1 MSQSGKAAASS
12 AAKMQANLVNSINA
26 TKGFTAGMVSIESST
41 ESFTRSLE
49 KNKFSMGEY
58 FRYAGASTKT
68 FGRLFKT
75 EFETIGKVARE
86 RVKDLQTQYIKMGR
100 GANGALQAIK
110 IRPTTLDLKDF
121 GTQTAIAAQK
131 QQLFNQLV
139 KQGSTGLL
147 NWGKNT
153 QWAGRQLMVGFTIPL
168 TIMGATAAKEFMKLE
183 EQAIKFKRVYGD
195 MFTTEKET
203 KAALD
208 NIRELANEFTKFGVA
223 VEDTIGLAAS
233 VAQMGAMGSD
243 LTNQVTQ
250 ATRLAVLGGI
260 DQQQALDTTISLTNA
275 FGLATE
281 ELAGKI
287 AFLNAAENQTILS
300 IEDFNEAIPK
310 AGSVVKQLGGSVE
323 DLAYFLTAMREGG
336 INASESAN
344 ALKSSLASLVNPTTV
359 SQQKLASFGIDILG
373 IVDKNAGN
381 LRATIQV
388 LAQELEKLNPT
399 DKARAIEQLFG
410 KFQFARMQTLFENI
424 IKDGGQANKILELT
438 TNSVEELAI
447 IAERELGK
455 VADSPAYKFKK
466 AIEDF
471 KTSLAPIGEA
481 FLKLATPLIEFGNKV
496 LDQFNKM
503 SDGTKQFIVGA
514 VAIGGVVAP
523 AVIMV
528 IGLLANA
535 VANTIKFGLLL
546 KNTLTGTTQS
556 TDILTDQLSYMNSEQ
571 VEAAAVAASLD
582 QVHTRLKQTFTS
594 EAAAVDALT
603 AAYTR
608 AITKQNQ
615 MMMAPP
621 AGGKPPRGGK
631 KPPGYADGVISVP
644 GPKGAGDIVPA
655 MLSPGEAVIPAGLA
669 KKYAPLIDAM
679 FKNRIPGYEG
689 GFQPAYG
696 GEGLTKRVAEYY
708 RDNGIPH
715 PAAPKAVAPSAALP
729 KLHRAHLQ
737 APLDPNDPEVR
748 AQILKLAPN
757 YDQMDPSLK
766 ANTQFSGSLVA
777 ETSPVLN
784 QKLKSASGVNAS
796 EFGSIWDSIDDKMLG
811 SAIAGGLDPNNPE
824 ARKAL
829 KEIEQQVGR
838 RATEL
843 AKNAGT
849 SVTDGILTQ
858 ATDEVLA
865 ESKKAKGMQSQVA
878 SQLESRKKVIG
889 DVRGKFTKAQ
899 YQENLASGK
908 MALKGQQIIDPRT
921 GIVLGDKRE
930 SRSGRNPT
938 GYKQKTQQVSKFG
951 GYAKQP
957 LMATVN
963 DPKRALLINNAA
975 VADSKA
981 YNQAS
986 EAEMKKSPRSD
997 KYPQSRKRNSPHA
1010 QASKDGKADAVAY
1023 NKASTE
1029 ESQKQQKASGGLR
1042 GRIASGAKG
1051 VGGKLS
1057 GLFMAPTI
1065 GTSAE
1070 DPAGEGAPNTRRGR
1084 IASGVRGLGG
1094 KLAGGGM
1101 ALSSGLMMASMMG
1114 GPMGEAAGQ
1123 AMGPVMALSMILPM
1137 LTSGVGA
1144 AIVALGALVAVAVLA
1159 NGSFNKAQEESMK
1172 LAEALGGGSEAMK
1185 KFSLAAGKVSA
1196 GEVMDKRRENSFGV
1210 FQVQPGK
1217 DSFGNQFMGSESGE
1231 EMLGNVKNSLKTN
1244 GSEATQDM
1252 VRNQLMTAVASG
1264 AMDTAQARSIVAALA
1279 QELGDYSFG
1288 INLNAELINIL
1299 GPNGENLAKD
1309 PLGIR
1314 LEILDESQDK
1324 LITSFGNLNAAAGK
1338 SFADS
1343 AAEGMG
1349 IAAGAGAGAIAGAV
1363 LGSFILP
1370 GIGTAVGAVVG
1381 TIAGGV
1387 TAAVTDIGGYI
1398 GSKISGDPSRQE
1410 RIGSASGASVAM
1422 AKIALQQQQEM
1433 LDSVELEYEKR
1444 IEAAKAAG
1452 DLAEAERLATEQVAA
1467 RVDLLEQNRELTQ
1480 SIMDGFGEADAEVQK
1495 ALMSG
1500 AEKQMASSYEGT
1512 ALEDVI
1518 PLVND
1523 LINDNVQDK
1532 EVQYLLKMQVASQ
1545 EIGPL
1550 QMMNFLETF
1559 EKGSVE
1565 QDAIVNIMAK
1575 NTGAYANQVMSLVG
1589 LFEDN
1594 KSMQSDILLNI
1605 NSTKTPEEAEALLEF
1620 YQRLTQTDSRISRE
1634 AKFEFVM
1641 SNPEA
1646 AAELQKTLAN
1656 IDNYQGKITMDV
1668 VANIAGADVVKAVN
1682 SDLEYFQSLSDEM
1695 KKIYLNTVVTSLEVI
1710 TPNSTEFLNWLN
1722 GDGAGY
1728 RNRPWAEKQNA
1739 YAAYNAGLVT
1749 KTAIDMTGST
1759 GNTDDTPAG
1768 GGGGPQGS
1776 AIDDLTKKIR
1786 DLRLETFKAQVGWD
1800 SSAKA
1805 LNRLFD
1811 GGDKSLNVFT
1821 GLANKMRSLGA
1832 SSGMIDLIL
1841 GMDPKEF
1848 DKRKKDLF
1856 KLDPQGNIVALTKQ
1870 FRSLGAAVGAIAL
1883 GEYVN
1888 DQEQFISNT
1897 KDQFT
1902 AMNRLTA
1909 AGFSFVEAYEMVQNQ
1924 MLATQLATAASN
1936 KEIQRLLEL
1945 NAMIQKITNQKSKI
1959 DEEAQAAIAVKKTN
1973 EEFYNR
1979 YKVLSQLAK
1988 DSSGLNDD
1996 QISAILND
2004 PNLARLYLNPQID
2017 PKTLELRLK
2026 QAKDQANLELRLKVA
2041 TEEGKEDLFDEA
2053 MGEINDQFARKEQK
2067 IEIDFR
2073 LATESDSDIVREA
2086 ENRIAAIQF
2095 EIDDYQAEL
2104 EGIADQEDVINDKYD
2119 KRFEAL
2125 DKVGEAN
2132 ERIARAQKGQLDI
2145 ADALSRGDIAAAAK
2159 AQADLRAS
2167 EAEASVQER
2176 RALLERQ
2183 KEAELANIRSAS
2195 GSSRKQ
2201 IEDSIK
2207 SKQDD
2212 IFKIQEDQLE
2222 PAQERI
2228 RIAEYNKAVDLDS
2241 LKIAD
2246 KTRDEWDKIANAVD
2260 LATVN
2265 AEDFELAIKRAVA
2278 LFEHLVNGKALDL
2291 SLFGEKELQD
2301 LVNSGQVSEE
2311 AVQDSAAQNAIA
2323 EVEKAASQARAQ
2335 GDNETANKMT
2345 EGQTKIAEAA
2355 RETVAKM
2362 VKSGADSLTDF
2373 ERILIGAPGATM
2385 TPGEFARNA
2394 LGSMMSSG
2402 GMNSLSPQEKLMLGL
2417 DGGSKDGHVTQ
2428 TVSKPSVP
2436 ANATGTVN
2444 TSTLAGVIAASSPTI
2459 TTTAPPSSSISN
2471 ANKANQTHNAG
2482 VTQAK
2487 NNMKT
2492 PTKATNTVSTKYGSL
2507 PSYIAA
2513 YLSGGGKVKGYS
2525 MGGKIARFVQGGMS
2539 LGSDTVPAMLTPGE
2553 FVIRRPA
2560 VRRIGVDNLENMN
2573 KSGTYNNGSVY
2584 NYNLAVNVS
2593 SESDPDKIAR
2603 TVMKEIKRAESQR
2616 VRGSRF

>member
-12 AAKMQANLVNSINA
+12 AAKMQANLINSINA
-26 TKGFTAGMVSIESST
+26 TKGFTAGMVNIESST

-68 FGRLFKT
+68 FGSLFRT

-139 KQGSTGLL
+139 KQGSTNLL

-168 TIMGATAAKEFMKLE
+168 TIMGATAAREFMKLE

-203 KAALD
+203 NAALA

-233 VAQMGAMGSD
+233 VAQMGAMGAD

-344 ALKSSLASLVNPTTV
+344 ALKSSLASLINPTTV

-381 LRATIQV
+381 LRGTIQV

-615 MMMAPP
+615 MMMAPT
-621 AGGKPPRGGK
+621 GGKPPRGGK

-679 FKNRIPGYEG
+679 FKNRIPGYED

-784 QKLKSASGVNAS
+784 QKLKSASGVKAN

-865 ESKKAKGMQSQVA
+865 ESKKAKGMKSQVA

-908 MALKGQQIIDPRT
+908 MVMKGQQIVDPTT
-921 GIVLGDKRE
+921 GMVLGDKRE
-930 SRSGRNPT
+930 SRSGKNPT

-957 LMATVN
+957 LMANVN
-963 DPKRALLINNAA
+963 DPKRALLINQTAA
-975 VADSKA
+975 ADSRA

-997 KYPQSRKRNSPHA
+997 KYPQSRKRNSPHVQAA
-1010 QASKDGKADAVAY
+1010 QDGKADAVAY
-1023 NKASTE
+1023 NNASQA
-1029 ESQKQQKASGGLR
+1029 ESKKQQSSSGGRLSR
-1042 GRIASGAKG
+1042 VAAGVKG
-1051 VGGKLS
+1051 MGGK
-1057 GLFMAPTI
+1057 I
-1065 GTSAE
+1065 
-1070 DPAGEGAPNTRRGR
+1070 
-1084 IASGVRGLGG
+1084 
-1094 KLAGGGM
+1094 AGGGM
-1101 ALSSGLMMASMMG
+1101 ALSGVAMAASMVPG
-1114 GPMGEAAGQ
+1114 KVGETAQ
-1123 AMGPVMALSMILPM
+1123 SLVMPLMALSMVLPL
-1137 LTSGVGA
+1137 LTSA
-1144 AIVALGALVAVAVLA
+1144 AGIAVVALGALAA
-1159 NGSFNKAQEESMK
+1159 GIIWTKMSFDKLQGESMA
-1172 LAEALGGGSEAMK
+1172 LTESLGGGSKALEEFGK
-1185 KFSLAAGKVSA
+1185 AAGKVAA
-1196 GEVMDKRRENSFGV
+1196 GEVMDKRRDAGLGV
-1210 FQVQPGK
+1210 FQIQPGK
-1217 DSFGNQFMGSESGE
+1217 NTFGNTFMD
-1231 EMLGNVKNSLKTN
+1231 
-1244 GSEATQDM
+1244 SEAGEQMRSSVQTSLSQNGAAGTQQM
-1252 VRNQLMTAVASG
+1252 VTNQLATAVASG
-1264 AMDTAQARSIVAALA
+1264 ALDTAQARSIIASLA
-1279 QELGDYSFG
+1279 TELQDYSFG
-1288 INLNAELINIL
+1288 IDVNAKLTSLL
-1299 GPNGENLAKD
+1299 GPNGENLIND

-1314 LEILDESQDK
+1314 IQILKESQGS
-1324 LITSFGNLNAAAGK
+1324 LETSFTSLGETAALTLKDALMTG
-1338 SFADS
+1338 
-1343 AAEGMG
+1343 GG
-1349 IAAGAGAGAIAGAV
+1349 ILAGAGAGAAAGAIAGGALGTVVPIIGNV
-1363 LGSFILP
+1363 LGA
-1370 GIGTAVGAVVG
+1370 GIGAAIGTVGGA
-1381 TIAGGV
+1381 IAGGV
-1387 TAAVTDIGGYI
+1387 I
-1398 GSKISGDPSRQE
+1398 GSKE
-1410 RIGSASGASVAM
+1410 RSDRIATASGASVAM
-1422 AKIALQQQQEM
+1422 QKIAIQQQQEM
-1433 LDSVELEYEKR
+1433 MDSLELEYEQR
-1444 IEAAKAAG
+1444 ISIAQAAG
-1452 DLAEAERLATEQVAA
+1452 NLEEVERLTNQRLIDRRA
-1467 RVDLLEQNRELTQ
+1467 LLEQNQQLIDQIKT
-1480 SIMDGFGEADAEVQK
+1480 SYADAPPEVRAALDTGANK
-1495 ALMSG
+1495 AMESQYKDTMYQDVVPLAQSTI
-1500 AEKQMASSYEGT
+1500 EGNV
-1512 ALEDVI
+1512 EDKTIQHVI
-1518 PLVND
+1518 
-1523 LINDNVQDK
+1523 
-1532 EVQYLLKMQVASQ
+1532 KMQVASG
-1545 EIGPL
+1545 EITPI
-1550 QMMNFLETF
+1550 QIMEFLNTF
-1559 EKGSVE
+1559 GKGTVE
-1565 QDAIVNIMAK
+1565 QDAVINMIGNMG
-1575 NTGAYANQVMSLVG
+1575 GAFTNQTMG
-1589 LFEDN
+1589 LLKLLEGN
-1594 KSMQSDILLNI
+1594 EAIQSDVLLNI
-1605 NSTKTPEEAEALLEF
+1605 SSAGSPEEATKLLEF
-1620 YQRLTQTDSRISRE
+1620 YQRLSQTDSVLERE
-1634 AKFEFVM
+1634 AKFKFILE
-1641 SNPEA
+1641 NPEA
-1646 AAELQKTLAN
+1646 AAILQKKLEDLNAFS
-1656 IDNYQGKITMDV
+1656 GEITMDV
-1668 VANIAGADVVKAVN
+1668 VTRILGAEAVDAL
-1682 SDLEYFQSLSDEM
+1682 SKDLDYYQGLNDQM
-1695 KKIYLNTVVTSLEVI
+1695 KKVYLQTLVTTIATVSPDDPALK
-1710 TPNSTEFLNWLN
+1710 NWL
-1722 GDGAGY
+1722 GGAGSAY
-1728 RNRPWAEKQNA
+1728 QGKPPGEQLAA
-1739 YAAYNAGLVT
+1739 YANYNAGVVT
-1749 KTAIDMTGST
+1749 KMAIDTTANAGT
-1759 GNTDDTPAG
+1759 PPADTG
-1768 GGGGPQGS
+1768 GGGGPKAS
-1776 AIDDLTKKIR
+1776 VFDDLTKKIR
-1786 DLRLETFKAQVGWD
+1786 DFRKETFKAKVGWN
-1800 SSAKA
+1800 AATGA
-1805 LNRLFD
+1805 LNKLFD
-1811 GGDKSLNVFT
+1811 GGKKGMSVFG
-1821 GLANKMRSLGA
+1821 GLSNKLRELGA
-1832 SSGMIDLIL
+1832 GEGMIEMIV
-1841 GMDPKEF
+1841 GMDPDEYE
-1848 DKRKKDLF
+1848 KRKKELF
-1856 KLDPQGNIVALTKQ
+1856 KFDKDGNIVSTTNK
-1870 FRSLGAAVGAIAL
+1870 FKSLAAAVNEVAMGEYINNQQSFITNTKNQIGAIA
-1883 GEYVN
+1883 
-1888 DQEQFISNT
+1888 I
-1897 KDQFT
+1897 
-1902 AMNRLTA
+1902 LTA
-1909 AGFSFVEAYEMVQNQ
+1909 NGMSLADAYEAVQDEA
-1924 MLATQLATAASN
+1924 MAAALMMGQTK
-1936 KEIQRLLEL
+1936 KEIQEILRITGI
-1945 NAMIQKITNQKSKI
+1945 ARQMRDDMQKQQERVNIGES
-1959 DEEAQAAIAVKKTN
+1959 VKQTN
-1973 EEFYNR
+1973 EEFNDQ
-1979 YKVLSQLAK
+1979 VNILNLLAK
-1988 DSSGLNDD
+1988 SQGKYNDE
-1996 QISAILND
+1996 QIKAIMGDRNLQKLLLD
-2004 PNLARLYLNPQID
+2004 PSID
-2017 PKTLELRLK
+2017 PGALELRLK
-2026 QAKDQANLELRLKVA
+2026 QAAQEANLEVRIKISTA
-2041 TEEGKEDLFDEA
+2041 EGKKQLFDEL
-2053 MGEINDQFARKEQK
+2053 MGDINNQFSNKEQ
-2067 IEIDFR
+2067 EIDVNFR
-2073 LATESDSDIVREA
+2073 LATEADSDIVREA
-2086 ENRIAAIQF
+2086 ENKIAAIQYLV
-2095 EIDDYQAEL
+2095 DDYEAQL
-2104 EGIADQEDVINDKYD
+2104 KGIGDQEDAINKRYD
-2119 KRFEAL
+2119 ARYEAL
-2125 DKVGEAN
+2125 DKVKQAQEAVT
-2132 ERIARAQKGQLDI
+2132 RSQKAQLDI
-2145 ADALSRGDIAAAAK
+2145 ADALSRGDIAAAAR
-2159 AQADLRAS
+2159 AQQELR
-2167 EAEASVQER
+2167 EQQAEASAEQQR
-2176 RALLERQ
+2176 TQLERAQ
-2183 KEAELANIRSAS
+2183 AAEISNVRSTS
-2195 GSSRKQ
+2195 GKSRT
-2201 IEDSIK
+2201 ELEGMIK
-2207 SKQDD
+2207 SKQDE
-2212 IFKIQEDQLE
+2212 IFNIEEAEVE

-2228 RIAEYNKAVDLDS
+2228 RIAEYGKEVAIDNLTIS
-2241 LKIAD
+2241 G
-2246 KTRDEWDKIANAVD
+2246 KTRDEWDKIANATS

-2265 AEDFELAIKRAVA
+2265 AEEFGKKVEQALA
-2278 LFEHLVNGKALDL
+2278 LYQHFVNGKALDT
-2291 SLFGEKELQD
+2291 SLFGQAELDQLANEGVNVGGNGNGDEEWQGGPVESDDEILARVQAERAALDANLTPIQKAAND
-2301 LVNSGQVSEE
+2301 LYMNRNQFNDPKTAPVVSKYVAGKAGVNFG
-2311 AVQDSAAQNAIA
+2311 ATTADSAERKINDYLKTQDQKLSKQFS
-2323 EVEKAASQARAQ
+2323 VAAGTTS
-2335 GDNETANKMT
+2335 
-2345 EGQTKIAEAA
+2345 
-2355 RETVAKM
+2355 
-2362 VKSGADSLTDF
+2362 ADRLDQRYGS
-2373 ERILIGAPGATM
+2373 
-2385 TPGEFARNA
+2385 A
-2394 LGSMMSSG
+2394 L
-2402 GMNSLSPQEKLMLGL
+2402 
-2417 DGGSKDGHVTQ
+2417 
-2428 TVSKPSVP
+2428 
-2436 ANATGTVN
+2436 
-2444 TSTLAGVIAASSPTI
+2444 
-2459 TTTAPPSSSISN
+2459 SSIGIATN
-2471 ANKANQTHNAG
+2471 IG
-2482 VTQAK
+2482 
-2487 NNMKT
+2487 KT
-2492 PTKATNTVSTKYGSL
+2492 PTPVAKPAATTTKVVGSSTSQKVVSTPK
-2507 PSYIAA
+2507 PSPGPAPK
-2513 YLSGGGKVKGYS
+2513 LSGPALKKALFNNSGGAIPYS
-2525 MGGKIARFVQGGMS
+2525 IGGRVFRNH
-2539 LGSDTVPAMLTPGE
+2539 GSDTIPAMLTPGE
-2553 FVIRRPA
+2553 FVVRKRA
-2560 VRRIGVDNLENMN
+2560 VQNFGMKNLE
-2573 KSGTYNNGSVY
+2573 KINNGDSVGGSVY
-2584 NYNLAVNVS
+2584 NYNLAVNVK
-2593 SESDPDKIAR
+2593 SDANPDVIAK
-2603 TVMKEIKRAESQR
+2603 TVIQQIKRIDSQK
-2616 VRGSRF
+2616 VRGNRI

>member
-1 MSQSGKAAASS
+1 
-12 AAKMQANLVNSINA
+12 MQANLINSINA
-26 TKGFTAGMVSIESST
+26 TKGFTAGMVNIESST

-68 FGRLFKT
+68 FGSLFRT

-139 KQGSTGLL
+139 KQGSTNLL

-168 TIMGATAAKEFMKLE
+168 TIMGATAAREFMKLE

-203 KAALD
+203 NAALA

-233 VAQMGAMGSD
+233 VAQMGAMGAD

-344 ALKSSLASLVNPTTV
+344 ALKSSLASLINPTTV

-381 LRATIQV
+381 LRGTIQV

-615 MMMAPP
+615 MMMAPT
-621 AGGKPPRGGK
+621 GGKPPRGGK

-679 FKNRIPGYEG
+679 FKNRIPGYED

-784 QKLKSASGVNAS
+784 QKLKSASGVKAN

-865 ESKKAKGMQSQVA
+865 ESKKAKGMKSQVA

-908 MALKGQQIIDPRT
+908 MVMKGQQIVDPTT
-921 GIVLGDKRE
+921 GMVLGDKRE
-930 SRSGRNPT
+930 SRSGKNPT

-957 LMATVN
+957 LMANVN
-963 DPKRALLINNAA
+963 DPKRALLINQTAA
-975 VADSKA
+975 ADSRA

-997 KYPQSRKRNSPHA
+997 KYPQSRKRNSPHVQAA
-1010 QASKDGKADAVAY
+1010 QDGKADAVAY
-1023 NKASTE
+1023 NKASQA
-1029 ESQKQQKASGGLR
+1029 ESKKQQSSSGGRL
-1042 GRIASGAKG
+1042 GRVAAGVKGMSGK
-1051 VGGKLS
+1051 
-1057 GLFMAPTI
+1057 I
-1065 GTSAE
+1065 
-1070 DPAGEGAPNTRRGR
+1070 
-1084 IASGVRGLGG
+1084 
-1094 KLAGGGM
+1094 AGGGM
-1101 ALSSGLMMASMMG
+1101 ALSGVAMAASMVPG
-1114 GPMGEAAGQ
+1114 KVGETAQ
-1123 AMGPVMALSMILPM
+1123 SLVMPLMALSMVLPL
-1137 LTSGVGA
+1137 LTSA
-1144 AIVALGALVAVAVLA
+1144 AGIAVVALGALAS
-1159 NGSFNKAQEESMK
+1159 GIIWTKMSFDKLQGESMA
-1172 LAEALGGGSEAMK
+1172 LTESLGGGSKALEEFGK
-1185 KFSLAAGKVSA
+1185 AAGKVAA
-1196 GEVMDKRRENSFGV
+1196 GEVMDKRRDAGLGV
-1210 FQVQPGK
+1210 FQIQPGK
-1217 DSFGNQFMGSESGE
+1217 NTFGNTFMGSEAGE
-1231 EMLGNVKNSLKTN
+1231 QMRSSVQTSLSQN
-1244 GSEATQDM
+1244 GAAGTQQM
-1252 VRNQLMTAVASG
+1252 VTNQLATAVASG
-1264 AMDTAQARSIVAALA
+1264 ALDTAQARSIIASLA
-1279 QELGDYSFG
+1279 TELQDYSFG
-1288 INLNAELINIL
+1288 IDVNAKLTSLL
-1299 GPNGENLAKD
+1299 GPNGENLIND

-1314 LEILDESQDK
+1314 IQILKESQGS
-1324 LITSFGNLNAAAGK
+1324 LETSFTSLGETAALTLKDALMTG
-1338 SFADS
+1338 
-1343 AAEGMG
+1343 GG
-1349 IAAGAGAGAIAGAV
+1349 ILAGAGAGAAAGAIAGGALGTVVPIIGNV
-1363 LGSFILP
+1363 LGA
-1370 GIGTAVGAVVG
+1370 GIGAAIGTVGGA
-1381 TIAGGV
+1381 IAGGV
-1387 TAAVTDIGGYI
+1387 I
-1398 GSKISGDPSRQE
+1398 GSKE
-1410 RIGSASGASVAM
+1410 RSDRIATASGASVAM
-1422 AKIALQQQQEM
+1422 QKIAIQQQQEM
-1433 LDSVELEYEKR
+1433 MDSLELEYEQR
-1444 IEAAKAAG
+1444 ISIAQAAG
-1452 DLAEAERLATEQVAA
+1452 NLEEVERLTNQRLIDRRA
-1467 RVDLLEQNRELTQ
+1467 LLEQNQQLIDQ
-1480 SIMDGFGEADAEVQK
+1480 IKSSYADAPPEVRAALDTGANK
-1495 ALMSG
+1495 AMESQYKDTMYQDVVPLAQSTI
-1500 AEKQMASSYEGT
+1500 EGNV
-1512 ALEDVI
+1512 EDKTVQHVI
-1518 PLVND
+1518 
-1523 LINDNVQDK
+1523 
-1532 EVQYLLKMQVASQ
+1532 KMQVASG
-1545 EIGPL
+1545 EITPI
-1550 QMMNFLETF
+1550 QIMEFLNTF
-1559 EKGSVE
+1559 GKGTVE
-1565 QDAIVNIMAK
+1565 QDAVINMIGNMG
-1575 NTGAYANQVMSLVG
+1575 GAFTNQTMG
-1589 LFEDN
+1589 LLKLLEGN
-1594 KSMQSDILLNI
+1594 EAIQSDVLLNI
-1605 NSTKTPEEAEALLEF
+1605 SSAGSPEEATKLLEF
-1620 YQRLTQTDSRISRE
+1620 YQRLSQTDSVLERE
-1634 AKFEFVM
+1634 AKFKFILE
-1641 SNPEA
+1641 NPEA
-1646 AAELQKTLAN
+1646 AGILQKKLEDLNAFS
-1656 IDNYQGKITMDV
+1656 GEITMDV
-1668 VANIAGADVVKAVN
+1668 VTRILGAEAVDAL
-1682 SDLEYFQSLSDEM
+1682 SKDLDYYQGLNDQM
-1695 KKIYLNTVVTSLEVI
+1695 KKVYLQTLVTTIATVSPDDPALK
-1710 TPNSTEFLNWLN
+1710 NWL
-1722 GDGAGY
+1722 GGAGSAY
-1728 RNRPWAEKQNA
+1728 QGKPPGEQLAA
-1739 YAAYNAGLVT
+1739 YANYNAGVVT
-1749 KTAIDMTGST
+1749 KMAIDTTASAGT
-1759 GNTDDTPAG
+1759 PPADTG
-1768 GGGGPQGS
+1768 GGGGPKAS
-1776 AIDDLTKKIR
+1776 VFDDLTKKIR
-1786 DLRLETFKAQVGWD
+1786 DFRKETFKAKVGWD
-1800 SSAKA
+1800 AATGA
-1805 LNRLFD
+1805 LNKLFD
-1811 GGDKSLNVFT
+1811 GGKKGMSVFG
-1821 GLANKMRSLGA
+1821 GLSNKLRELGA
-1832 SSGMIDLIL
+1832 GEGMIEMIV
-1841 GMDPKEF
+1841 GMDPDEYE
-1848 DKRKKDLF
+1848 KRKKELF
-1856 KLDPQGNIVALTKQ
+1856 KFDKNGNIVSTTNK
-1870 FRSLGAAVGAIAL
+1870 FKSLAAAVNEVAMGEYINNQQSFITNTKNQIGAIA
-1883 GEYVN
+1883 
-1888 DQEQFISNT
+1888 I
-1897 KDQFT
+1897 
-1902 AMNRLTA
+1902 LTA
-1909 AGFSFVEAYEMVQNQ
+1909 NGMSLADAYEAVQDEA
-1924 MLATQLATAASN
+1924 MAAALMMGQTK
-1936 KEIQRLLEL
+1936 KEIQEILRITGIARQLRDD
-1945 NAMIQKITNQKSKI
+1945 MQKQQERVNIGES
-1959 DEEAQAAIAVKKTN
+1959 VKQTN
-1973 EEFYNR
+1973 EEFSDQVNI
-1979 YKVLSQLAK
+1979 LNMLAK
-1988 DSSGLNDD
+1988 SQGKYNDE
-1996 QISAILND
+1996 QIKAIMGDRNLQKLLLD
-2004 PNLARLYLNPQID
+2004 PSID
-2017 PKTLELRLK
+2017 PGALELRLK
-2026 QAKDQANLELRLKVA
+2026 QAAQQANLEVRIKISTA
-2041 TEEGKEDLFDEA
+2041 EGKKQLFDEL
-2053 MGEINDQFARKEQK
+2053 MGDINNQFSNKEQ
-2067 IEIDFR
+2067 EIDVNFR
-2073 LATESDSDIVREA
+2073 LATEADSDIVREA
-2086 ENRIAAIQF
+2086 ENKIAAIQYLV
-2095 EIDDYQAEL
+2095 DDYEAQL
-2104 EGIADQEDVINDKYD
+2104 KGIGDQEDAINKRYD
-2119 KRFEAL
+2119 ARYEAL
-2125 DKVGEAN
+2125 DKVKQAQEAVT
-2132 ERIARAQKGQLDI
+2132 RSQKAQLDI
-2145 ADALSRGDIAAAAK
+2145 ADALSRGDIAAAAR
-2159 AQADLRAS
+2159 AQQELR
-2167 EAEASVQER
+2167 EQQAEASAEQQR
-2176 RALLERQ
+2176 TQLERAQ
-2183 KEAELANIRSAS
+2183 AAEISNVRSTS
-2195 GSSRKQ
+2195 GKSRT
-2201 IEDSIK
+2201 ELEGMIK
-2207 SKQDD
+2207 SKQDE
-2212 IFKIQEDQLE
+2212 IFNIEEAEVE

-2228 RIAEYNKAVDLDS
+2228 RIAEYGKEVAMDNLTIS
-2241 LKIAD
+2241 G
-2246 KTRDEWDKIANAVD
+2246 KTRDEWDKIANATS

-2265 AEDFELAIKRAVA
+2265 AEEFGKKVEQALA
-2278 LFEHLVNGKALDL
+2278 LYQHFVNGKALDT
-2291 SLFGEKELQD
+2291 SLFGQAQLDQLAGEGVNVGSGGSGDEEWQGGPVETDDEILARVQAERAALDANLTPIQKAAND
-2301 LVNSGQVSEE
+2301 LYMNRAQFNDPKTAPVVSKYVAGKAGVNFG
-2311 AVQDSAAQNAIA
+2311 ATTADSAERKINDYLKTQDQILSKQFS
-2323 EVEKAASQARAQ
+2323 VAAGTTSADRLDQRYGSALSSI
-2335 GDNETANKMT
+2335 GIS
-2345 EGQTKIAEAA
+2345 TKI
-2355 RETVAKM
+2355 
-2362 VKSGADSLTDF
+2362 G
-2373 ERILIGAPGATM
+2373 
-2385 TPGEFARNA
+2385 
-2394 LGSMMSSG
+2394 
-2402 GMNSLSPQEKLMLGL
+2402 
-2417 DGGSKDGHVTQ
+2417 
-2428 TVSKPSVP
+2428 
-2436 ANATGTVN
+2436 
-2444 TSTLAGVIAASSPTI
+2444 TSTAKIAAANTASKQQAAIIADKKATSGVVGTS
-2459 TTTAPPSSSISN
+2459 TTARR
-2471 ANKANQTHNAG
+2471 
-2482 VTQAK
+2482 
-2487 NNMKT
+2487 
-2492 PTKATNTVSTKYGSL
+2492 L
-2507 PSYIAA
+2507 F
-2513 YLSGGGKVKGYS
+2513 GGGAIPYS
-2525 MGGKIARFVQGGMS
+2525 VGGRVFRNT
-2539 LGSDTVPAMLTPGE
+2539 GSDTIPAMLTPGE
-2553 FVIRRPA
+2553 FVVRKRA
-2560 VRRIGVDNLENMN
+2560 VQNFGMKNLE
-2573 KSGTYNNGSVY
+2573 KINNGDSVGGSVY
-2584 NYNLAVNVS
+2584 NYNLAVNVK
-2593 SESDPDKIAR
+2593 SDANPDVIAK
-2603 TVMKEIKRAESQR
+2603 TVIQQIKRIDSQK
-2616 VRGSRF
+2616 VRGNRI